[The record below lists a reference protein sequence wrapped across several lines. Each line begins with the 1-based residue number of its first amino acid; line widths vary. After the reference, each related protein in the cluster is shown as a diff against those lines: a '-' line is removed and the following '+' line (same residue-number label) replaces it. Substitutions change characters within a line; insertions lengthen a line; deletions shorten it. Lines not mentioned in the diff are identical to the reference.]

1 MVPALQA
8 VARLDALRLT
18 PGQRIRRAQ
27 ILDYYFGREKLLS
40 FIART
45 APHEPPPPHLRKLIA
60 IFQRCRTERV
70 RACVSMPPRAG
81 KSITIKRALAWWLS
95 ISPCDLN
102 CYASYNSDFAEDQSR
117 EARDIAAEAGVRLA
131 STKNTAAH
139 WLTAEGGGVFSA
151 GLNAGIT
158 GRGVGGILVVD
169 DPYANPG
176 DARSPTIRRN
186 VKANFNQVAKT
197 RLEGDASVVVV
208 HTRWHPEDL
217 IGELEREGW
226 EYLNIP
232 AVALA
237 NDPLGRVIGEPLW
250 PERPQFTTEALE
262 EIRHSDEYGFAAL
275 YQGQPIAEGAKI
287 FYGPACYWD
296 PRKTDLSSCR
306 VVIGVDP
313 AATAKTSADFSAA
326 FALAIKP
333 PFTNPVVYVLDGYR
347 RQVTIPQLCRDLQ
360 AFQQRN
366 YRAPLKVESVAGFK
380 AVPQL
385 LKEMAPNLQ
394 IDEITPF
401 GDKRQ
406 RAELVASAWNDG
418 RFLLPL
424 TDPHLKDAKA
434 QPPWVPELIREMQ
447 SFTGVGDGHDDQ
459 VDACAHGYNSLAIA
473 GAPPPRRQAVL
484 DPSRFV

>member
-1 MVPALQA
+1 MVPALRELRDRPILSYPVDVRPT
-8 VARLDALRLT
+8 VAKAWRF
-18 PGQRIRRAQ
+18 
-27 ILDYYFGREKLLS
+27 YFGGETLLD
-40 FIART
+40 FMARIA
-45 APHEPPPPHLRKLIA
+45 PDEPPPPHLQLLVM

-70 RACVSMPPRAG
+70 RACISMPPRAG

-95 ISPCDLN
+95 RSGKDLC
-102 CYASYNSDFAEDQSR
+102 CYASYNSDFAADQSR
-117 EARDIAAEAGVRLA
+117 EARDIAAGAGVRLGDA
-131 STKNTAAH
+131 KNTAAH
-139 WLTAEGGGVFSA
+139 WLTAEGGGLFSA

-158 GRGVGGILVVD
+158 GRGVNGILVVD
-169 DPYANPG
+169 DPYANPA
-176 DARSPTIRRN
+176 DARSPTMRKN
-186 VKANFNQVAKT
+186 VRANFNQVAKT

-208 HTRWHPEDL
+208 HTRWSPEDL
-217 IGELEREGW
+217 IGELEKEGW

-237 NDPLGRVIGEPLW
+237 NDPLGRAIGEPLW

-262 EIRHSDEYGFAAL
+262 EIRKSDEYGFAAL
-275 YQGQPIAEGAKI
+275 YQGQPVAEGAKI
-287 FYGPACYWD
+287 FYGDPCYWD
-296 PRKTDLSSCR
+296 PRSTDLSTCR

-333 PFTNPVVYVLDGYR
+333 PFSNPVVYVLDGYR

-360 AFQQRN
+360 AFQIKN
-366 YRAPLKVESVAGFK
+366 YRAPLKVEAVAGFK

-385 LKEMAPNLQ
+385 LKEMAPGLQ
-394 IDEITPF
+394 INEITPF

-424 TDPHLKDAKA
+424 TDPHLKGASA
-434 QPPWVPELIREMQ
+434 QPPWVPELIHEMQ
-447 SFTGVGDGHDDQ
+447 AFTGVGDGHDDQ
-459 VDACAHGYNSLAIA
+459 VDACAHGYNSLAIS
-473 GAPPPRRQAVL
+473 GAAPVRRGSIA
-484 DPSRFV
+484 DASRFI